1 MCYPDSE
8 VNSMQKLLTLD
19 EVANE
24 LRISRRTLYLW
35 ITQKRI
41 KAIKLPNGKLR
52 IESSELERV
61 LKDSK
66 VDSNVWHNMIQRLME

>member
-1 MCYPDSE
+1 
-8 VNSMQKLLTLD
+8 MQRLLTLD
-19 EVANE
+19 EVAKE

-35 ITQKRI
+35 IKQNRI

-61 LKDSK
+61 LSEAK
-66 VDSNVWHNMIQRLME
+66 VEPNVWHNILQRLTK

>member
-1 MCYPDSE
+1 
-8 VNSMQKLLTLD
+8 MQKLLTLD

>member
-1 MCYPDSE
+1 
-8 VNSMQKLLTLD
+8 MQKLLTLD
-19 EVANE
+19 EVAKE

-35 ITQKRI
+35 IKQDRI
-41 KAIKLPNGKLR
+41 KAIKLPNNKLR

-66 VDSNVWHNMIQRLME
+66 VDSNVWHNMMERLME

>member
-1 MCYPDSE
+1 
-8 VNSMQKLLTLD
+8 MQKLLTLD

-35 ITQKRI
+35 VKQNRI
-41 KAIKLPNGKLR
+41 KAIKLPNNKLR

-66 VDSNVWHNMIQRLME
+66 VDSNVWQNMILRLTK